1 MPHTAHPQ
9 PQPRLAFLF
18 FGRPQ
23 AVQSFRFARTPFG
36 MRKFQP
42 QAVVDWKNRIRLEA
56 VAQLP
61 LRFAPFADTPLRIE
75 VEYLFSPPKS
85 LPKHDFVAIQQGRV
99 FFKTTR
105 PDLADNLNK
114 GLLDALT
121 GIVWKDDS
129 VIVEVYAR
137 KVYTAGTEC
146 TRLLVTPL
154 PQGFPPNPRT
164 AAGPST
170 SQRQPENA
178 AADLPLFAGKADC
191 FGPEAPRSASGAPS
205 GQLATR
211 TAAPL

>member
-1 MPHTAHPQ
+1 
-9 PQPRLAFLF
+9 
-18 FGRPQ
+18 
-23 AVQSFRFARTPFG
+23 
-36 MRKFQP
+36 MRKYQP
-42 QAVVDWKNRIRLEA
+42 TEVLQWKTAVRLEA
-56 VAQLP
+56 ARQLGPAFRPYDGVP
-61 LRFAPFADTPLRIE
+61 LRLL

-85 LPKHDFVAIQQGRV
+85 LPKRDFVAIQQGRV

-170 SQRQPENA
+170 SQRPPENA

-191 FGPEAPRSASGAPS
+191 FGSGMPRSASGAPS